1 MKFLEFIKKKFRVV
15 IVDSEFQLDKSLT
28 YPKEVLCFVYKDIST
43 GEIFRVW
50 EKDQL
55 HSANNIFDFETTLF
69 VCFYAT
75 AEAGCFM
82 KQYYGRP
89 PFVFDC
95 WTEYAKLYKNQRPL
109 SMLAAAAAYQVK
121 NLMSVEDKEANLNL
135 IIKQDTWTK
144 DEQLRI
150 LDYCQRD
157 VEQTEEV
164 FYGVL
169 KDLEKKCG
177 DDYEILLDQAIARG
191 QAMACV
197 QKTQLNGIP
206 VDNKLIEEFN
216 EYWPDVKNS
225 VIQRVNKKLNLW
237 DEDSKFSNEKF
248 EKLVRRIGLFDDWP
262 RTPKGKLQ
270 IRSETLEL
278 FADTFDEIKEVKRI
292 FNLLSSAKLAEYIIS
307 EDGRLR
313 PYSGFK
319 MFGTHTGRC
328 APSSKWIFGTAKW
341 GRNFMKPSYR
351 SALVYLDYRSEEPF
365 VAARLSGDKKL
376 MDAYNTGDVYL
387 ATAKLAG
394 LADDNATK
402 ETHGEV
408 RVVFKVLSLA
418 VFYMMG
424 KRSVAKKLKKFN
436 YSDSESA
443 GLLRTFKELYQTTF
457 DYMQRFKDD
466 AAAYGSVH
474 TSMGWSRFF
483 PDGAKIN
490 PRSIQNWSIQAE
502 SAEILRNAWIRLTGA
517 NIKVCAAVHD
527 AFLIEC
533 PIPEVEDHIRI
544 AKRCMVDAARHIVG
558 GTIQVEHETHY
569 GNFKQDAKDQEI
581 FDLIFDEINKYKK
594 IEKYK
599 QGQDVSQKM
608 VRGIS
613 VVC

>member
-1 MKFLEFIKKKFRVV
+1 MKFLEHIKKRFRVV
-15 IVDSEFQLDKSLT
+15 IVDSEFQTDKSHT

-43 GEIFRVW
+43 GEVFRVW
-50 EKDQL
+50 EKDQKHL
-55 HSANNIFDFETTLF
+55 GGNIFDFETTLF
-69 VCFYAT
+69 VCFYEP
-75 AEAGCFM
+75 AESASFM

-95 WTEYAKLYKNQRPL
+95 WAEYAKLYKNQRPL

-135 IIKQDTWTK
+135 INKQDTWTEE
-144 DEQLRI
+144 EQQRI
-150 LDYCQRD
+150 LNYCQRD

-169 KDLEKKCG
+169 KDLETKCG
-177 DDYEILLDQAIARG
+177 NNYEILLDQAIARG
-191 QAMACV
+191 QALVCV

-216 EYWPDVKNS
+216 EYWDAVKNS

-248 EKLVRRIGLFDDWP
+248 EKLVKRIGLFDEWP

-270 IRSETLEL
+270 IRSDTLEL

-292 FNLLSSAKLAEYIIS
+292 FNLLNSAKLAEYIIS

-313 PYSGFK
+313 PFGGFK

-341 GRNFMKPSYR
+341 GRNFMKPSYGN
-351 SALVYLDYRSEEPF
+351 ALVYLDYKSEEPF

-387 ATAKLAG
+387 ATARLAG
-394 LADDNATK
+394 LADDSATK
-402 ETHGEV
+402 ATHGEV
-408 RVVFKVLSLA
+408 RIVFKVLSLA

-424 KRSVAKKLKKFN
+424 QRSVAKKLKKFN
-436 YSDSESA
+436 FTDSESA
-443 GLLRTFKELYQTTF
+443 GLLRTFKELYHVTF
-457 DYMQRFKDD
+457 EYMQRFKDD

-483 PDGAKIN
+483 PDGVRVN
-490 PRSIQNWSIQAE
+490 PRSVQNWSIQAE
-502 SAEILRNAWIRLTGA
+502 SAEVLRNAHIRLTNAG
-517 NIKVCAAVHD
+517 IKVCAPVHD

-533 PIPEVEDHIRI
+533 PIPELNEQIRI
-544 AKRCMVDAARHIVG
+544 ARQCMTDAAEQIVG
-558 GTIQVEHETHY
+558 GKIGVEHEVYY
-569 GNFKQDAKDQEI
+569 GNFKQKLKDQEVFDMI
-581 FDLIFDEINKYKK
+581 FEEIKKYKD
-594 IEKYK
+594 
-599 QGQDVSQKM
+599 GRVASQNM
-608 VRGIS
+608 VKS
-613 VVC
+613 VTVLC

>member
-1 MKFLEFIKKKFRVV
+1 
-15 IVDSEFQLDKSLT
+15 
-28 YPKEVLCFVYKDIST
+28 
-43 GEIFRVW
+43 
-50 EKDQL
+50 
-55 HSANNIFDFETTLF
+55 
-69 VCFYAT
+69 
-75 AEAGCFM
+75 
-82 KQYYGRP
+82 
-89 PFVFDC
+89 
-95 WTEYAKLYKNQRPL
+95 
-109 SMLAAAAAYQVK
+109 
-121 NLMSVEDKEANLNL
+121 
-135 IIKQDTWTK
+135 
-144 DEQLRI
+144 
-150 LDYCQRD
+150 
-157 VEQTEEV
+157 
-164 FYGVL
+164 
-169 KDLEKKCG
+169 
-177 DDYEILLDQAIARG
+177 
-191 QAMACV
+191 
-197 QKTQLNGIP
+197 
-206 VDNKLIEEFN
+206 
-216 EYWPDVKNS
+216 
-225 VIQRVNKKLNLW
+225 
-237 DEDSKFSNEKF
+237 
-248 EKLVRRIGLFDDWP
+248 
-262 RTPKGKLQ
+262 
-270 IRSETLEL
+270 
-278 FADTFDEIKEVKRI
+278 
-292 FNLLSSAKLAEYIIS
+292 
-307 EDGRLR
+307 
-313 PYSGFK
+313 
-319 MFGTHTGRC
+319 
-328 APSSKWIFGTAKW
+328 
-341 GRNFMKPSYR
+341 MKPPYG
-351 SALVYLDYRSEEPF
+351 SALVYLDFKSEEPF
-365 VAARLSGDKKL
+365 VAARLGGDKKL